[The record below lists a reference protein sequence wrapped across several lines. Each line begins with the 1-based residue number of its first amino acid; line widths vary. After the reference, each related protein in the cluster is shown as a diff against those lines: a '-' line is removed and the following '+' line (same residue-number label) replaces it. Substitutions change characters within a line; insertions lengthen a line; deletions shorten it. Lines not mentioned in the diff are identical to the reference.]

1 MHGDLQLTVEYDT
14 EVPCVV
20 MIWKGYATSAA
31 FKESNA
37 QVLAKI
43 AAHNANK
50 LLGDITDFVL
60 ISAEDQAWLNQVW
73 IPRAM
78 HAGLRK
84 IALVQPTFY
93 FNRVAAASVAQKI
106 DPERVK
112 IGFFSTRA
120 EARDWLKGDPA
131 GG

>member
-1 MHGDLQLTVEYDT
+1 MHGDLQLTVDYDI

-31 FKESNA
+31 FKDGNA

-43 AAHNANK
+43 SAHNASK
-50 LLGDITDFVL
+50 LLGDVTDFVL
-60 ISAEDQAWLNQVW
+60 IGAEDQAWLNQVW

-93 FNRVAAASVAQKI
+93 FNRVAVESVAQKV
-106 DPERVK
+106 DRDRAEV
-112 IGFFSTRA
+112 GFFSTQE
-120 EARDWLKGDPA
+120 EARAWLKDQSA
-131 GG
+131 L

>member
-1 MHGDLQLTVEYDT
+1 MNGDLQLTVDYDT
-14 EVPCVV
+14 DIPCVV

-31 FKESNA
+31 FKEGNA
-37 QVLAKI
+37 RVLAEI
-43 AAHNANK
+43 SAHRARK

-60 ISAEDQAWLNQVW
+60 IGGEDQAWLNEVW

-93 FNRVAAASVAQKI
+93 FNRVAVENVAKKV
-106 DPERVK
+106 DRDRAEV
-112 IGFFSTRA
+112 GFFNTQE
-120 EARDWLKGDPA
+120 EARAWLRG
-131 GG
+131 